1 MINNARVRL
10 WQGVWWEMTF
20 TTLAIFVLVLVF
32 NHLADYLR
40 DRLDPA
46 LRCER

>member
-1 MINNARVRL
+1 
-10 WQGVWWEMTF
+10 MTIR
-20 TTLAIFVLVLVF
+20 TLAIFVLVLVF

-46 LRCER
+46 LRSER

>member
-1 MINNARVRL
+1 
-10 WQGVWWEMTF
+10 MTF
-20 TTLAIFVLVLVF
+20 QTMVAQLAHGFLTTLAIFVLVLVF

-46 LRCER
+46 LRSER

>member
-1 MINNARVRL
+1 
-10 WQGVWWEMTF
+10 
-20 TTLAIFVLVLVF
+20 VLVF

-46 LRCER
+46 LRYANR

>member
-1 MINNARVRL
+1 
-10 WQGVWWEMTF
+10 
-20 TTLAIFVLVLVF
+20 VLVLSF

-46 LRCER
+46 LRNRV